1 MTIKKVQKKNKKVC
15 NDFVID
21 TKKILGFWI
30 YLMSDCIIFG
40 TIFSVYFVM
49 AQSVSIHFI
58 IKNVFDISYV
68 MIETVVLLLS
78 SIFYGMVLSYI
89 NQFKMLKVRLYLL
102 ITFFLGLIFIIMEF
116 NELYSLC
123 IKQYGPS
130 KNSFFSAYFAL
141 LGIHALHVVA
151 GLIWIV
157 LIFFQSL
164 FSLTNTTRNNY
175 ICLGFFWHFI
185 DIIWICI
192 FNFVYL
198 AGSV

>member
-1 MTIKKVQKKNKKVC
+1 MTIKKIQKKNKKVC
-15 NDFVID
+15 NDFIID

-58 IKNVFDISYV
+58 IKNVFDMSYV